1 MLKEFFEKFG
11 IKQFFDEGKLIKI
24 GNNYFLVRKNLQDFL
39 KLKPDYVGEKMF
51 WTRGASII
59 PSLKLL
65 EMIGKNA
72 RNKVILSPEGEW
84 LFICGRDLMAKSIE
98 KVLGSP
104 EINDLVAVLNQHQ
117 ECLGYGLVVA
127 EPGMQKAKAMVIKR
141 VFDVGDFL
149 RRERKSH
156 KMKGTQLF

>member
-11 IKQFFDEGKLIKI
+11 IKEFFDETKLVKL
-24 GNNYFLVRKNLQDFL
+24 GNNYFLVQKSLQDFL
-39 KLKPDYVGEKMF
+39 KLKPDYIGEKMF

-65 EMIGKNA
+65 EIIGKNA
-72 RNKVILSPEGEW
+72 RNKVILNPEGEW
-84 LFICGRDLMAKSIE
+84 LFICGRDLMAQSIE

-104 EINDLVAVLNQHQ
+104 EVNGLVAVLNQHQ

-127 EPGMQKAKAMVIKR
+127 ELDGEKAKVVVIKR

-149 RRERKSH
+149 RRERKSS
-156 KMKGTQLF
+156 KIKGTQLF